1 MPDALPS
8 TIFKRRSITTALV
21 VPFVALTALA
31 VALAGWLAVVAGH
44 SSAEEVA
51 RQLDEEVSARIVSRA
66 REFLGAPPLTNWIDA
81 NALELGGLDLGRE
94 ESWQP
99 FFARQMRAF
108 PTAMYNFVGLPDG
121 EFYGA
126 RRGERGEVQLVHAGK
141 STGGNSTYYAL
152 TPDDRAGEVVAVFK
166 NFDPRTRPW
175 YAAAVEAGKPVWS
188 PIYRHFVI
196 KDLAITASHPVY
208 DASGALRG
216 VFAVDYVLSQISDYL
231 RQMRIGTN
239 GWAFFMD
246 ERGLLVATSMDTPL
260 YGDQESGYKRI
271 PAEESGDRSVRAA
284 AIALKRHAA
293 SGGATEPALF
303 AFELDGETVMA
314 RSVRFTDALGLD
326 WRLVVGVP
334 KSDFLASIQ
343 ENTHRTVLLCLLSI
357 LAASFAGLITARWIV
372 RPIEQIRASA
382 VSLAKGRFKARIP
395 EGRQDELG
403 DLARV
408 FNDMARQ
415 LRESFE
421 ALESRNAIITGQN
434 KDLERKVAERT
445 AELSLANER
454 LIRAIS
460 RAESAS
466 QAKTEFLANMSHEI
480 RTPMNAVLGMAELLL
495 ASDLSPE
502 QREYLETLNV
512 AARALLG
519 LLNDILDLSK
529 IEARKVELRPAPM
542 RMRDLLDTV
551 VRTLRPLAE
560 SKGLELA
567 SSIGEGVPEAV
578 QADETKLRQILLNLV
593 GNAVKFTEQGT
604 VSVCVRLAE
613 ACLPGE
619 PHGDHGK
626 VVLSFSVRDTGVGL
640 LPQDQARV
648 FDSFTQAGG
657 TTSRQG
663 GTGLGLTI
671 ARRLVEAM
679 GGYLTLHST
688 PGEGS
693 EFFFTLVLPTCLPGE
708 CVWTPPEAASSRP
721 SRPLRVLM
729 AEDDRINRLVIVK
742 LLEMAGHSV
751 RTAVNGL
758 EALELLGKEAF
769 DVVLLDMRM
778 PEMGGLEAARR
789 IRAGGGN
796 WDPGLPL
803 VALTGNAM
811 PEEREEAL
819 REGMNQ
825 YLVKPVS
832 RVDLERA
839 MARAV
844 SEARSAGT

>member
-1 MPDALPS
+1 MLDALS
-8 TIFKRRSITTALV
+8 RIFLRKRSITTALV

-31 VALAGWLAVVAGH
+31 VGLAGWMAVQAGH
-44 SSAEEVA
+44 SSAGDVA
-51 RQLDEEVSARIVSRA
+51 RQLDEEVAARIASRA
-66 REFLGAPPLTNWIDA
+66 REFLGAPPLTNRIDA
-81 NALELGGLDLGRE
+81 NALELGGLDLNRE

-126 RRGERGEVQLVHAGK
+126 RRGERGEVQLVHSGK
-141 STGGNSTYYAL
+141 STSGDSTYYAL
-152 TPDDRAGEVVAVFK
+152 TPQDRAGEVVAVFK

-175 YAAAVEAGKPVWS
+175 YSAAVEAGKPVWS

-231 RQMRIGTN
+231 RQMRIGLS

-246 ERGLLVATSMDTPL
+246 EKGLLVATSMDTPL

-271 PAEESGDRSVRAA
+271 AA
-284 AIALKRHAA
+284 ADSGNRAVQAAALALERQAPA
-293 SGGATEPALF
+293 GEGDGALF
-303 AFELDGETVMA
+303 FTFDLDGEAIMA
-314 RSVRFTDALGLD
+314 RAVPFTDALGLN

-334 KSDFLASIQ
+334 ESDFLGTVNK
-343 ENTHRTVLLCLLSI
+343 NTQRTILLCLLAI
-357 LAASFAGLITARWIV
+357 LAASLAGLATARWIV
-372 RPIEQIRASA
+372 RPIEHLRASA
-382 VSLAKGRFKARIP
+382 VSMAKGRFKARIP
-395 EGRQDELG
+395 EGRRDELG

-421 ALESRNAIITGQN
+421 ALEARNATITSQN

-445 AELSLANER
+445 AELSLANQH
-454 LIRAIS
+454 LTRAIA

-495 ASDLSPE
+495 ASELSAE

-529 IEARKVELRPAPM
+529 IEARKVELQPAPM
-542 RMRDLLDTV
+542 RPRDLLDTV

-560 SKGLELA
+560 SKGLALA

-578 QADETKLRQILLNLV
+578 LADETKLRQILINLV
-593 GNAVKFTEQGT
+593 GNAVKFTDAGSVT
-604 VSVCVRLAE
+604 VSVFPAE
-613 ACLPGE
+613 ACLPGDAPQE
-619 PHGDHGK
+619 RSEA
-626 VVLSFSVRDTGVGL
+626 VLSFSVRDTGVGL

-657 TTSRQG
+657 AASRQG

-671 ARRLVEAM
+671 AKRLVEAM
-679 GGYLTLHST
+679 GGSLTLHST

-693 EFFFTLVLPTCLPGE
+693 EFFFTLVLAGCLPGD
-708 CVWTPPEAASSRP
+708 CVWPAPEGVPSRP
-721 SRPLRVLM
+721 GRPLRVLM

-742 LLEMAGHSV
+742 LLEMAGHLV
-751 RTAVNGL
+751 RTAVNGR
-758 EALELLGKEAF
+758 EALELLEQEPF

-778 PEMGGLEAARR
+778 PEMDGLEAARR
-789 IRAGGGN
+789 IRAGGGG
-796 WDPGLPL
+796 WDAGVPM
-803 VALTGNAM
+803 VALTGNAL

-819 REGMNQ
+819 RAGMDQ

-832 RVDLERA
+832 RSDLERA
-839 MARAV
+839 MASAVRA
-844 SEARSAGT
+844 ARSAGA